1 MRWGG
6 AGVIPYK
13 SITLSMASRIEE
25 GLMFIAN
32 GILGALFGGA
42 FCAFLVALIAL
53 YIPFMGWFSH
63 LVIPTFY
70 ITGFIIGLYLA
81 LRTYPR

>member
-1 MRWGG
+1 M
-6 AGVIPYK
+6 IPYK
-13 SITLSMASRIEE
+13 GILLSTIRRIKEE
-25 GLMFIAN
+25 LMFIAN

-42 FCAFLVALIAL
+42 FCAFLVALIAIT
-53 YIPFMGWFSH
+53 IPFLGWFTH

-70 ITGFIIGLYLA
+70 ITGFIIGIYLA